1 MTYKKAKN
9 KWNRKIYDILEM
21 NENSVKLLRQDGSSF
36 VISKSEFDF
45 TYFELKE

>member
-9 KWNRKIYDILEM
+9 KWNKHIYEIIER

-36 VISKSEFDF
+36 TISKSEFDF
-45 TYFELKE
+45 TYYELKE